1 MVNLALSPVKTIN
14 RGETFKR
21 SAAIATTT
29 TQDKLV
35 LSCPPVSYRIVHEV
49 AGRIRVRIPK
59 IINDLDYCQA
69 LQALA
74 SLDEQITELK
84 VKRSA
89 GSVTFYYQ
97 PEKLSVKESRAY
109 CSELIELANHPAIYQ
124 QRDEIIDECEK
135 SEQKISW
142 SALRLPLAA
151 TVLALLNGPLGFT
164 LPALVVR
171 GVIAAAALPVVKR
184 AWEGI
189 LEERKLNVD
198 FLDLTAITIIT
209 AQSHFLTSCSMLL
222 LIQLGETIREL
233 TARSSKNQ
241 ALDLL
246 SSLAQSAWV
255 ERNGEKLQIPLEK
268 LLPEDTVIVYPGEQI
283 PVDGHILQGKAL
295 IDEQRLTGESMPV
308 VKNQGEM
315 VYASTL
321 VREGQIYVLA
331 ERLGEET
338 RAGQTLKMLKEV
350 PIHDTR
356 MENYAA
362 KLADNTVMPTILLG
376 ALVFA
381 VTRNPARAA
390 SVLTIDF
397 ATGIRVSVPTTVM
410 AALYGAARRGVVI
423 RSGRALE
430 QLAQV
435 DAIVFD
441 KTGTLTQGNIQV
453 IGIKT
458 ASEQI
463 VPERVVQLAAA
474 AEKRITHPVAEAV
487 IRYAK
492 DNKIEVP
499 SRGEWDFQVGLGIRA
514 EIEGHDVLVGSERFL
529 IKEGVNVEPLY
540 EHNPELKENSYP
552 LIYVAS
558 DGEVLG
564 VLEYTDPLR
573 KETPSVI
580 KALREEM
587 GAEIHILTG
596 DIQQRAAA
604 VAQILNIPPSNTHA
618 EAFPET
624 KAQIVQSLHN
634 EGYTVAFVG
643 DGLNDSAALAYA
655 DVSIS
660 FAEGSDVARETAD
673 VVLMKNN
680 LQGLVEAIAIARNAK
695 QIIYQNAAIV
705 GVPNLCGLALA
716 STIGIN
722 PMTATMINNGSSV
735 LAGMNGLRPVLTAK
749 IEDEEQPQL

>member
-1 MVNLALSPVKTIN
+1 MVNLALAPVKAVN
-14 RGETFKR
+14 RGESFKK
-21 SAAIATTT
+21 SVALATATSL
-29 TQDKLV
+29 DKLS
-35 LSCPPVSYRIVHEV
+35 LSCPQVAYRIVHDV
-49 AGRIRVRIPK
+49 PGRIRFRIPK
-59 IINDLDYCQA
+59 IVHDLDYSQA
-69 LQALA
+69 LQALV
-74 SLDEQITELK
+74 SVDEEITHLK
-84 VKRSA
+84 VKRAA

-97 PEKLSVKESRAY
+97 PEKISQKESRSY
-109 CSELIELANHPAIYQ
+109 CIELIQLANHPDIYL
-124 QRDEIIDECEK
+124 QRDEILSQCEK
-135 SEQKISW
+135 SDNKISW
-142 SALRLPLAA
+142 SALKLPMVA
-151 TVLALLNGPLGFT
+151 TVLALLNGPLGLT

-171 GVIAAAALPVVKR
+171 GIIAAAAVPVAKR
-184 AWEGI
+184 AWESFQ
-189 LEERKLNVD
+189 EERKLNVD
-198 FLDLTAITIIT
+198 FLDLSAITIVT
-209 AQSHFLTSCSMLL
+209 AQSHFLTSCSMLV

-233 TARSSKNQ
+233 TARSSQSK

-255 ERNGEKLQIPLEK
+255 EREGQKLEIPLEQ

-283 PVDGHILQGKAL
+283 PVDGHILRGKAL

-308 VKNQGEM
+308 VKNEGEM

-362 KLADNTVMPTILLG
+362 KLADRTVMPTLLLG
-376 ALVFA
+376 SLVFA
-381 VTRNPARAA
+381 LTRNPARAA

-397 ATGIRVSVPTTVM
+397 ATGIRVSVPTTIM
-410 AALYGAARRGVVI
+410 AALYGAARRGVLI

-458 ASEQI
+458 ASPDIAPQ
-463 VPERVVQLAAA
+463 RVIQLAAA

-492 DNKIEVP
+492 DQKLDIP
-499 SRGEWDFQVGLGIRA
+499 SRGEWDYQVGLGIRA
-514 EIEGHDVLVGSERFL
+514 DIEGHDVLVGSERFL

-540 EHNPELKENSYP
+540 DHNPELKEASYP

-558 DGEVLG
+558 DGEIMG

-573 KETPSVI
+573 AESPEVI
-580 KALREEM
+580 RALREDI

-596 DIQQRAAA
+596 DNQQRAAA
-604 VAQILNIPPSNTHA
+604 VAQILNIPPSQTHA

-624 KAQIVQSLHN
+624 KAQIVQDLHN
-634 EGYTVAFVG
+634 QGLTVAFVG

-655 DVSIS
+655 DVSVS
-660 FAEGSDVARETAD
+660 FRDGSDVARETAD
-673 VVLMKNN
+673 VVLMRNN
-680 LQGLVEAIAIARNAK
+680 LEGLVEAITIARNAK
-695 QIIYQNAAIV
+695 KIIYQNAGIV
-705 GVPNLCGLALA
+705 GVPNLCGLAIA
-716 STIGIN
+716 ATVGIN

-749 IEDEEQPQL
+749 TEDEEQQ